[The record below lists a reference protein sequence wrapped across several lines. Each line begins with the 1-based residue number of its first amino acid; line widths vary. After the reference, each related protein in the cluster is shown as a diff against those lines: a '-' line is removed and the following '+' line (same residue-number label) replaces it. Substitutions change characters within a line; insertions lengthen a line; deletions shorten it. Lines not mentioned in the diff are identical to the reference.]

1 MWRRISLV
9 FVSFLVAG
17 CFTTRRVDPTLKNAV
32 EQQNAT
38 QLADALE
45 QLIEDGRDTRS
56 DREYA
61 HYKVQ
66 AWRDGTAAY
75 SFARALI
82 SARLAEQRGVTGLEQ
97 LKEAERYA
105 LRSIS
110 ISPSFSNG
118 AARRL
123 LGTLYVMAGQHTRQ
137 GDSEA
142 GLAMLEDL
150 TQQFPDNVPNHLR
163 LAEAYIVLGDVES
176 SLEPLC
182 RALVGRDALKG
193 SERDLLV
200 RLVAEAG
207 GDESM
212 SCGE

>member
-1 MWRRISLV
+1 MLIA
-9 FVSFLVAG
+9 FLLTG
-17 CFTTRRVDPTLKNAV
+17 CFATQRVDSTLKNAV
-32 EQQNAT
+32 ANQDAT
-38 QLADALE
+38 ELADALE
-45 QLIEDGRDTRS
+45 QLIEDDRDTRS

-61 HYKVQ
+61 HYKIQ

-82 SARLAEQRGVTGLEQ
+82 AARLAEQRGVTGLEQ
-97 LKEAERYA
+97 VKEAERYA

-110 ISPSFSNG
+110 IAPTFSDG

-123 LGTLYVMAGQHTRQ
+123 LGSLYVMAGQYTRQ

-150 TQQFPDNVPNHLR
+150 AAQFPDSVRNHLR

-182 RALVGRDALKG
+182 RARAGEASLKG
-193 SERDLLV
+193 SERELLV
-200 RLVAEAG
+200 RLIADAG
-207 GDESM
+207 GEASW
-212 SCGE
+212 SCGGWSTVG

>member
-1 MWRRISLV
+1 ML
-9 FVSFLVAG
+9 LAG
-17 CFTTRRVDPTLKNAV
+17 CFATRRVDSTLKTAV
-32 EQQNAT
+32 AHQDAT

-45 QLIEDGRDTRS
+45 QLIEEGRDTRS

-61 HYKVQ
+61 HYKIQ

-82 SARLAEQRGVTGLEQ
+82 AARLAEQRGVTGLEQ
-97 LKEAERYA
+97 VKEAERYA

-110 ISPSFSNG
+110 ISPTYSEG

-123 LGTLYVMAGQHTRQ
+123 LGSLYVMAGQYTRQ

-150 TQQFPDNVPNHLR
+150 AGQFPDNPRNHLR

-176 SLEPLC
+176 SIDPLC
-182 RALVGRDALKG
+182 QTRGGEDSLKG
-193 SERDLLV
+193 SERDLLI
-200 RLVAEAG
+200 RLVAEVG
-207 GDESM
+207 GDESLQC
-212 SCGE
+212 SG